1 MRKPP
6 LSPETL
12 KKYLA
17 NNCTD
22 EERRLVNEWYQQ
34 LDEPAD
40 APFTAA
46 DEDRLY
52 NRIRSYLSEL
62 RKNDEPATPVYNL
75 WDYVGRIAA
84 VLAVGLGI
92 LYVLYRQP
100 GKMAQY
106 SDRPDGDRVVFVN
119 QKQKIVPHM
128 LPDSTVIWLHPGAE
142 VSHSHPFINRHVSFS
157 GEGFFD
163 VKPDSSRPFV
173 IHTGDLRTKVLGT
186 SFNVRAIPGEA
197 TFKVSVATGVV
208 EVSDGNKKERVVL
221 KPEQEVVF
229 EKTSKH
235 LEIQKVQEKATDK
248 ELWQSASLVFND
260 TPMTEVAERL
270 MQTFHVK
277 IGFADDGLADCRL
290 KVDFTDQRLPEIL
303 EMIDTLLGST
313 YRLEGD
319 SITLKG
325 QGCR

>member
-12 KKYLA
+12 RKYLA
-17 NNCTD
+17 NECTD
-22 EERRLVNEWYQQ
+22 EERRLVNEWYQH
-34 LDEPAD
+34 LDLPADEPIAD
-40 APFTAA
+40 A

-52 NRIRSYLSEL
+52 LRIKSYLCEL
-62 RKNDEPATPVYNL
+62 RNNDEPTAPAVSL
-75 WDYVGRIAA
+75 WNYLGRIAA
-84 VLAVGLGI
+84 VFLIGMGL
-92 LYVLYRQP
+92 LYFLYERP
-100 GKMAQY
+100 KDVAQAT
-106 SDRPDGDRVVFVN
+106 RPDGDWVTFTNKKPR
-119 QKQKIVPHM
+119 IIPHL

-142 VSHSHPFINRHVSFS
+142 VSHAHPFINRHVTFS

-163 VKPDSSRPFV
+163 VKPDPSRPFV
-173 IHTGDLRTKVLGT
+173 IHTGDLETKVLGT
-186 SFNVRAIPGEA
+186 SFNVRAIPGEG
-197 TFKVSVATGVV
+197 TFKVSVATGRV
-208 EVSDGNKKERVVL
+208 EVSDVKKKERVVL

-229 EKTSKH
+229 EPENKH
-235 LEIQKVQEKATDK
+235 LEVLAVQEKASDK

-260 TPMTEVAERL
+260 TPMNEVARRL

-313 YRLEGD
+313 YRIDGET
-319 SITLKG
+319 ITLKG

>member
-1 MRKPP
+1 MKKAP

-17 NNCTD
+17 NECSD

-40 APFTAA
+40 EPFTEA
-46 DEDRLY
+46 DQDRLY

-62 RKNDEPATPVYNL
+62 RKNDRPATPVYGL
-75 WDYVGRIAA
+75 WHYIGRIAA
-84 VLAVGLGI
+84 VLAIGLGLLFF
-92 LYVLYRQP
+92 LYKKP
-100 GKMAQY
+100 TKMAQQN
-106 SDRPDGDRVVFVN
+106 DRPDGDWVSYVN
-119 QKQKIVPHM
+119 EKQKIVPHT
-128 LPDSTVIWLHPGAE
+128 LPDGTVIWLHPGAKI
-142 VSHSHPFINRHVSFS
+142 SHNHPFLIREVLFS

-163 VKPDSSRPFV
+163 VKRDPSRPFV
-173 IHTGDLRTKVLGT
+173 IHTGDLQTKVLGT

-197 TFKVSVATGVV
+197 MVKVSVATGRV
-208 EVSDGNKKERVVL
+208 EVSDVQRKERVVL
-221 KPEQEVVF
+221 RPEQQVVF
-229 EKTSKH
+229 EPKSKH
-235 LEIQKVQEKATDK
+235 LEVQKVLETDSDK

-260 TPMTEVAERL
+260 TPMSEVAERL

-277 IGFADDGLADCRL
+277 IGFAEDGLADCRL

-313 YRLEGD
+313 YRIEGD

>member
-6 LSPETL
+6 LPPETL

-17 NNCTD
+17 NECSD

-40 APFTAA
+40 EPFTDA
-46 DEDRLY
+46 DQDRLY
-52 NRIRSYLSEL
+52 NRIRVYLSEL
-62 RKNDEPATPVYNL
+62 RKNDEPATPIVGL
-75 WDYVGRIAA
+75 WSYIGRIAA
-84 VLAVGLGI
+84 VLLIGLGM
-92 LYVLYRQP
+92 LYFFYGRPREV
-100 GKMAQY
+100 AQTA
-106 SDRPDGDRVVFVN
+106 RPDGDWVKFTNR
-119 QKQKIVPHM
+119 KPKIVPHM

-142 VSHSHPFINRHVSFS
+142 VSHSHPFINRHVTFS

-163 VKPDSSRPFV
+163 VKPDPSRPFV
-173 IHTGDLRTKVLGT
+173 IHTGDLETKVLGT
-186 SFNVRAIPGEA
+186 SFNVRAIPGEG
-197 TFKVSVATGVV
+197 TFKVSVATGRV
-208 EVSDGNKKERVVL
+208 EVSDVKKKERVVL

-229 EKTSKH
+229 EPENKRMEV
-235 LEIQKVQEKATDK
+235 LAVQEKASDK

-260 TPMTEVAERL
+260 TPMTEVARRL
-270 MQTFHVK
+270 MHTFHVK
-277 IGFADDGLADCRL
+277 IGFADDGLANCRL

-313 YRLEGD
+313 YRIDGD

>member
-6 LSPETL
+6 LPPETL

-17 NNCTD
+17 NECSD
-22 EERRLVNEWYQQ
+22 EEQRLVNEWYQQ

-40 APFTAA
+40 EPFTDA
-46 DEDRLY
+46 DQDRLY
-52 NRIRSYLSEL
+52 RRIKSYLSEL
-62 RKNDEPATPVYNL
+62 RKNDEPATPVYSL
-75 WDYVGRIAA
+75 WHYIGRIAA
-84 VLAVGLGI
+84 VLIVGLGI
-92 LYVLYRQP
+92 LYFLYEKP
-100 GKMAQY
+100 
-106 SDRPDGDRVVFVN
+106 DRAAKQSGGATDGWVTFTNARH
-119 QKQKIVPHM
+119 KIVPYQ
-128 LPDSTVIWLHPGAE
+128 LPDSSVVWLHPNAE
-142 VSHSHPFINRHVSFS
+142 IRIQQSFQKREVLFS

-163 VKPDSSRPFV
+163 VKRDPSRPFV
-173 IHTGDLRTKVLGT
+173 IHTGDLQTKVLGT

-197 TFKVSVATGVV
+197 TFKVSVATGRV
-208 EVSDGNKKERVVL
+208 EVSDAKKQERVVL

-229 EKTSKH
+229 EPKSLH
-235 LEIQKVQEKATDK
+235 LEVQKVLDKATDK

-260 TPMTEVAERL
+260 TPMTEVADRL
-270 MQTFHVK
+270 MKTFHVK

-313 YRLEGD
+313 YRIDGD

-325 QGCR
+325 QGCK

>member
-6 LSPETL
+6 LPPEAL
-12 KKYLA
+12 KKYLK
-17 NNCTD
+17 NECSD

-40 APFTAA
+40 EPFTDA
-46 DEDRLY
+46 DQDRLY
-52 NRIRSYLSEL
+52 NRIRAYLSEL
-62 RKNDEPATPVYNL
+62 RKNDEPATPVVGL
-75 WDYVGRIAA
+75 WQYVGRIAA
-84 VLAVGLGI
+84 VFVVGLGL
-92 LYVLYRQP
+92 LYFLYQKP
-100 GKMAQY
+100 
-106 SDRPDGDRVVFVN
+106 DRVAEQSRGATDGWVTFIN
-119 QKQKIVPHM
+119 AKHKIVPYL
-128 LPDSTVIWLHPGAE
+128 LPDSSVVWLHQNAE
-142 VSHSHPFINRHVSFS
+142 IRLVQSFQKREVRFS

-163 VKPDSSRPFV
+163 VKRDPSRPFV
-173 IHTGDLRTKVLGT
+173 IHTGDLQTKVLGT
-186 SFNVRAIPGEA
+186 SFNVRAIPGEG
-197 TFKVSVATGVV
+197 TFKVSVATGSV
-208 EVSDGNKKERVVL
+208 EVSDVKKKERVVL

-229 EKTSKH
+229 EPKSMH
-235 LEIQKVQEKATDK
+235 LEVQKVQEKATDK

-260 TPMTEVAERL
+260 TPMSEVAERL

-313 YRLEGD
+313 YRIDGD